1 MLDLAK
7 AREELLSKSLLD
19 IERATAITWASRAA
33 ACLDLAHEAETRQDR
48 SLRLREAENYRQEA
62 LEHAAMTEDIPFLQQ
77 VLAEIDA
84 HKLASEQSHAS
95 SASARGRGARP
106 TRSRPEPPLDEDAG
120 PMAWRRRRRAT
131 GAAGASPAAKTL

>member
-95 SASARGRGARP
+95 ASAARGRGARP
-106 TRSRPEPPLDEDAG
+106 TRGRPEPPLDEGMAPDA
-120 PMAWRRRRRAT
+120 WHRRRAS
-131 GAAGASPAAKTL
+131 GQAGASPAAKTL